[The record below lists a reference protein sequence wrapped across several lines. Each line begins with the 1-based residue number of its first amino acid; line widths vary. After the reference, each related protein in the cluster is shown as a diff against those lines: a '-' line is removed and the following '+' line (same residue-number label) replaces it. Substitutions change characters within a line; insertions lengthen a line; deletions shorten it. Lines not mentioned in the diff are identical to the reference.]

1 MRRYLLTSLAA
12 VLLLALA
19 AGPVF
24 GAGEKIRLSNG
35 KLLNVMHPGEDG
47 VSEPRVFQTRMIAP
61 DYPHQAR
68 GVQGDSTVTLA
79 VLVTRKGRVAEA
91 FPVDS
96 DHPGR
101 GFEEAAM
108 RAIGQWRFRPARHGK
123 EKVDS
128 YTFVRLTFHEPQT
141 RALRSGAAGA
151 FAGVSSGGVF
161 TSGGSTARV
170 GSAAVGASRAGR
182 PTRETIPRGS
192 PGDLW
197 DRAQGKNMS
206 QGGGGGD

>member
-1 MRRYLLTSLAA
+1 MRRYLLTSLAVA
-12 VLLLALA
+12 LLVAQA
-19 AGPVF
+19 AGPAF
-24 GAGEKIRLSNG
+24 AAGEKIRLSSG
-35 KLLNVMHPGEDG
+35 KLLNVMHPNEDG
-47 VSEPRVFQTRMIAP
+47 VSEPKVFRTRMVPP
-61 DYPHQAR
+61 DYPRQAR
-68 GVQGDSTVTLA
+68 GVQDDSTVTLA

-108 RAIGQWRFRPARHGK
+108 RAIGQWRFKPARHGK

-128 YTFVRLTFHEPQT
+128 YTFVKLTFHQPQD
-141 RALRSGAAGA
+141 RRLHSGGSGG
-151 FAGVSSGGVF
+151 FAGGSSGGVF
-161 TSGGSTARV
+161 MSSISTARV

-192 PGDLW
+192 PGELW
-197 DRAQGKNMS
+197 NRSQGKNMS
-206 QGGGGGD
+206 KGGGGGD